1 MEGAA
6 PRSVN
11 YTDTLP
17 LAIPSTQNRRSY
29 YPVNGQKFQ
38 DTNSNIIRID
48 VNADGMLDV
57 QQSYL
62 EFTLVNDSGTKRA
75 LDQGHCWIKR
85 LTIESA
91 GVILEDINN
100 YNKLVGAIL
109 QPAQG
114 SAAYTGEVSLA
125 QFAGVSTTHAVLGT
139 DGATAAF
146 AVPSFQNSMPRPG
159 ALGGTNNAAEGQTQ
173 TALNGTGVMGPATT
187 GNGGNNPQVALTQ
200 VTGQYHLV
208 CGFLNMDKYLPLVLM
223 GQGFTI
229 QLELEVG
236 NAIGTA
242 ITQGNGDPNPA
253 AQSYTIQD
261 VKYVA
266 HIVEMQRDFYDML
279 RNLQAQSGG
288 SLMIGGSTYRHFSH
302 AYKPNNG
309 TTEDINISA
318 RVRSLE
324 SLLWT
329 TTRTNNLTSNKFYS
343 LSNGSTFGAARGTF
357 NVFVGSVR
365 YPSNQVSWDTV
376 ANKGEAYQEL
386 RKCFGALGSIN
397 HGGLLNSSTYLSSTT
412 GEECNADSAAASGG
426 GTPRYSP
433 MGISFKSWR
442 HELED
447 GIDTSS
453 RALPIRLSITTNGV
467 VDATVQQTVDIFAQ
481 ATVLFYFNMDGSVSA
496 SV

>member
-1 MEGAA
+1 M
-6 PRSVN
+6 
-11 YTDTLP
+11 
-17 LAIPSTQNRRSY
+17 
-29 YPVNGQKFQ
+29 
-38 DTNSNIIRID
+38 
-48 VNADGMLDV
+48 
-57 QQSYL
+57 
-62 EFTLVNDSGTKRA
+62 
-75 LDQGHCWIKR
+75 
-85 LTIESA
+85 
-91 GVILEDINN
+91 
-100 YNKLVGAIL
+100 
-109 QPAQG
+109 
-114 SAAYTGEVSLA
+114 
-125 QFAGVSTTHAVLGT
+125 
-139 DGATAAF
+139 
-146 AVPSFQNSMPRPG
+146 
-159 ALGGTNNAAEGQTQ
+159 
-173 TALNGTGVMGPATT
+173 
-187 GNGGNNPQVALTQ
+187 
-200 VTGQYHLV
+200 
-208 CGFLNMDKYLPLVLM
+208 
-223 GQGFTI
+223 
-229 QLELEVG
+229 G

-242 ITQGNGDPNPA
+242 ITEGNGDPNPA

-302 AYKPNNG
+302 AYAPAEGN
-309 TTEDINISA
+309 TEDINISA

-329 TTRTNNLTSNKFYS
+329 TTRTTNLTSNKFYS

-412 GEECNADSAAASGG
+412 GEECNANSAATSGG

-453 RALPIRLSITTNGV
+453 RALPIRLALQLAGATGADFTT
-467 VDATVQQTVDIFAQ
+467 DIYAQ
-481 ATVLFYFNMDGSVSA
+481 ATVLFYFNMDGSVTA

>member
-125 QFAGVSTTHAVLGT
+125 QFAGNSSTRGVLGT
-139 DGATAAF
+139 DGANGAF
-146 AVPSFQNSMPRPG
+146 AVPTFQNSMPKPG
-159 ALGGTNNAAEGQTQ
+159 VAGGANQVGEGQTQ
-173 TALNGTGVMGPATT
+173 TALNGTGVMGPATA
-187 GNGGNNPQVALTQ
+187 GNGGANAHVALTQ

-242 ITQGNGDPNPA
+242 ITENGGAANVL

-302 AYKPNNG
+302 AYKPTSG

-329 TTRTNNLTSNKFYS
+329 TTRTVNLTSNKFYS
-343 LSNGSTFGAARGTF
+343 LSNGSTFGAAKGTF

-365 YPSNQVSWDTV
+365 YPSNQIAWDTV

-397 HGGLLNSSTYLSSTT
+397 HGGLLNTSTYLSSVT
-412 GEECNADSAAASGG
+412 GEECSANSQPNVGG

-453 RALPIRLSITTNGV
+453 RALPIRLSVTTNNV
-467 VDATVQQTVDIFAQ
+467 VDETQQQTVDIFAQ